1 MLPFKQLAR
10 IHRSYAVNMIAI
22 QWNNEQLVEV
32 NKTELPIG
40 RNYRAEFLSYFNF

>member
-22 QWNNEQLVEV
+22 RWFNEHKVVV
-32 NKTELPIG
+32 NKTELPIR
-40 RNYRAEFLSYFNF
+40 RNYL